1 MSQGQHQRLPGVMAQ
16 KRNAF
21 MLGNRRFR
29 PAFLPGAAALATIA
43 LTLALG
49 NWQSR
54 RAEEKLALGRD
65 LDDAGRR
72 AVLSLPP
79 SSVDAR
85 NYEFARVSAR
95 GEYSAKR
102 TILLDN
108 KVLRGVAGYQ
118 VLTPLKIAGGDMYVL
133 VNRGWVAAGARRDS
147 LPQIRTPAGTEIV
160 EGIAVVPSSRILE
173 LDANTEEGIVWQN
186 LVLAR
191 YAKWSGL
198 KLQPIVLQQT
208 SESGDGLV
216 RAWKRP
222 DTGADKH
229 RGYAFQWYA
238 LAATILITY
247 VALSFRRAA

>member
-1 MSQGQHQRLPGVMAQ
+1 MQER
-16 KRNAF
+16 
-21 MLGNRRFR
+21 RRFR
-29 PAFLPGAAALATIA
+29 PAFLPGAAALAAIA
-43 LTLALG
+43 VTLALG

-65 LDDAGRR
+65 LDDAARR
-72 AVLSLPP
+72 AVLALP
-79 SSVDAR
+79 SSPVDAHA
-85 NYEFARVSAR
+85 YEFARVSAR
-95 GEYSAKR
+95 GEYLPGR

-108 KVLRGVAGYQ
+108 KVLRGTPGYQ
-118 VLTPLKIAGGDMYVL
+118 VLTPLKIAGGDMHVL
-133 VNRGWVAAGARRDS
+133 VNRGWVAAGAQRND
-147 LPQIRTPAGTEIV
+147 LPQIRTPAGTETI
-160 EGIAVVPSSRILE
+160 EGIAVVPTSRIFE

-198 KLQPIVLQQT
+198 KLQPVVLQQT
-208 SESGDGLV
+208 SEAADGLARV
-216 RAWKRP
+216 WVRP